1 MILRKFSERRPIS
14 MDVDHIKMLHTEAME
29 QLDLMKTAV
38 ETAQEATDIIRDNLN
53 DMALNH
59 WHYYLDVM
67 HMITKH
73 DEAMSAVLQKHG
85 LQTPDP
91 EQELAERQCAL
102 NYCLLRLL
110 LVSLQRRHQR
120 MSHVLGLY
128 GEPMHEYV
136 KESLT
141 MEREHI
147 ASLVSMV
154 QSLI

>member
-1 MILRKFSERRPIS
+1 MILRKFSDRRPIS
-14 MDVDHIKMLHTEAME
+14 IDVDHMKVLHTEAVE
-29 QLDLMKTAV
+29 QLDLMRTAV
-38 ETAQEATDIIRDNLN
+38 EAAQESTDIIRDNLN

-73 DEAMSAVLQKHG
+73 DEAMSAVLQQHE
-85 LQTPDP
+85 LHSSNP
-91 EQELAERQCAL
+91 EEELAERQCAL
-102 NYCLLRLL
+102 NYYLLRLL
-110 LVSLQRRHQR
+110 LLALQRRHQR
-120 MSHVLGLY
+120 MSHVLGLH